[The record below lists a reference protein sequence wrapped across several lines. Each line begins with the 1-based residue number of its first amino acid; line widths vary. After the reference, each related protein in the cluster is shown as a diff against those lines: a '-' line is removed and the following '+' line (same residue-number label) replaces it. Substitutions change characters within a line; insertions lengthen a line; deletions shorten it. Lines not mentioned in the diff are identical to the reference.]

1 MEQFGICRLAL
12 TPLRDQPSDRSE
24 MISQLLFGE
33 HYRVTA
39 TSDDGKWLQVVA
51 DFDHYQGWIDH
62 KQHHPISEAYYQEI
76 NRSIYQITTD
86 VSTEATMNG
95 EQLYLAM
102 GSVLPMT
109 AGELFSSSGLLKF
122 HGNSKPLGKKLD
134 FADMLAIALKYLN
147 APYLWGGRSPWGIDC
162 SGFVQQVFRI
172 AGYGLPRDSVQQAL
186 CGSSVAHFKQAQ
198 AGDLAFFASTSGKID
213 HVGIILGD
221 GRIIHASGKVRIDKL
236 KEEGIWDGQQITH
249 QMKTVRRVLK

>member
-33 HYRVTA
+33 HYQVMA
-39 TSDDGKWLQVVA
+39 TSDDGTWLQVVSN
-51 DFDHYQGWIDH
+51 FDQYQGWIDH
-62 KQHHPISEAYYQEI
+62 KQHHSISEAYFQEI
-76 NRSIYQITTD
+76 NRSNYQITTD
-86 VSTEATMNG
+86 VSAEAIING
-95 EQLYLAM
+95 EQLHLAM
-102 GSVLPMT
+102 GSVLPMV
-109 AGELFSSSGLLKF
+109 AGELFSSTGLLKF
-122 HGNSKPLGKKLD
+122 HGNSKSLSKKLD
-134 FADMLAIALKYLN
+134 FAETQAMALKYLN

-172 AGYGLPRDSVQQAL
+172 AGYALPRDSVQQVH
-186 CGSSVAHFKQAQ
+186 CGSPVDHIKQAQ

-221 GRIIHASGKVRIDKL
+221 NQIIHASGKVRIDEL
-236 KEEGIWDGQQITH
+236 REEGIWDGQQITH
-249 QMKTVRRVLK
+249 HMKTVRRVLK